1 MTGVYEIGR
10 VCVKTSGREAGCYG
24 VVVDVID
31 KNYALVEGPKI
42 RRRRVNF
49 KHLEP
54 IEDKIDIKK
63 GATDT
68 DLAAAI
74 KKAGLEKKMQSSVKI
89 SPI

>member
-10 VCVKTSGREAGCYG
+10 VCVKTSGREAGSYC
-24 VVVDVID
+24 VVMDVID

-54 IEDKIDIKK
+54 IESKVDIKK
-63 GATDT
+63 GVSET

-74 KKAGLEKKMQSSVKI
+74 KKAGLESKMQSTVKI
-89 SPI
+89 SPL

>member
-10 VCVKTSGREAGCYG
+10 VCVKTSGREAGSYC

-31 KNYALVEGPKI
+31 KNYALVEGPNI

-54 IEDKIDIKK
+54 IESKVDIKK
-63 GATDT
+63 GATDK
-68 DLAAAI
+68 DLTAAI
-74 KKAGLEKKMQSSVKI
+74 KKAGLEAKMSSTVKI